1 MIYICNNPLC
11 SENGVRHEYLINNFK
26 YSAIDHRLV
35 SEHEECPKCGCKRTI
50 INEAENI
57 PIGEK
62 NVGIGEYTG
71 ASAET
76 KREMLKR
83 RSHEHYEKHIKE
95 RKEYM
100 IHEAVSNFKEASKN

>member
-11 SENGVRHEYLINNFK
+11 SENGVRHEYLVDNFK
-26 YSAIDHRLV
+26 YSAIERRLI

-50 INEAENI
+50 INEAANI

-62 NVGIGEYTG
+62 KFSIGEYTG

-76 KREMLKR
+76 KREMLKK
-83 RSHEHYEKHIKE
+83 RSHEDYEKHIRQ

-100 IHEAVSNFKEASKN
+100 LHEAVSNFKEASKN